1 VCNQAATVERYPLTC
16 IWARFVGW
24 PKHLLAPV
32 IRHARGNLVL
42 PHRLIVQRES
52 YALMFRQSEWLEWA
66 KQSLLVNGL
75 KLAHHNFSIVAAQ
88 ISQRAVAR
96 IVQGYRFYIA

>member
-1 VCNQAATVERYPLTC
+1 
-16 IWARFVGW
+16 
-24 PKHLLAPV
+24 
-32 IRHARGNLVL
+32 
-42 PHRLIVQRES
+42 
-52 YALMFRQSEWLEWA
+52 MFRQSEWLEWA